1 MRHAHTD
8 ETPQTINFNTLA
20 ALLTSCTKR
29 IHIMEFVISNLSNYV
44 TALNYFVENTTYHFN
59 SDDDAQLLDFSLENY
74 DAQDE
79 KEIRSIIKK
88 FNGKELD

>member
-1 MRHAHTD
+1 
-8 ETPQTINFNTLA
+8 
-20 ALLTSCTKR
+20 
-29 IHIMEFVISNLSNYV
+29 MEFVISNLSNYV

-88 FNGKELD
+88 SNGKELD